1 MKQIIIT
8 LTFVFSLCFLSL
20 PLKAEVG
27 DSNGKGLEI
36 LKTKCASCHDI
47 TGPSPKTF
55 DEAFA
60 RVAPDLFYAGIK
72 YKKDWLVNYAQNP
85 VRTRPAGYRYFDHIK
100 RGEREDVVDE
110 STFKP
115 HIKLS
120 KGEAELVATT
130 LMTFKAMEDKIT
142 KNALTVEPAND
153 FMGEMYFDK
162 LSGCLACHQIEPDY
176 GGYTGPEV
184 YTIGK
189 RLQEDFVYSYTKNPQ
204 AFDPKSTM
212 PNKELSE
219 KALQTIVK
227 YILSIGAK

>member
-1 MKQIIIT
+1 MRLLIIT
-8 LTFVFSLCFLSL
+8 LTLASSALFFNL
-20 PLKAEVG
+20 PLKAEAA
-27 DSNGKGLEI
+27 GKGLEI
-36 LKTKCASCHDI
+36 LKAKCVACHDI

-55 DEAFA
+55 EGAFK
-60 RVAPDLFYAGIK
+60 RLAPDLFYAGIK
-72 YKKDWLVNYAQNP
+72 YKKDWLTTYMQNP

-100 RGEREDVVDE
+100 KGEREDVVDE
-110 STFKP
+110 STFTP

-120 KGEAELVATT
+120 KDESAIVATT
-130 LMTFKAMEDKIT
+130 LMSFKAMEEFVT
-142 KNALTVEPAND
+142 KNALTSEPAND

-162 LSGCLACHQIEPDY
+162 LSGCLACHQIEPGY

-212 PNKELSE
+212 PNKELIE

-227 YILSIGAK
+227 YILSIGAR

>member
-1 MKQIIIT
+1 MKPLIIT
-8 LTFVFSLCFLSL
+8 LTLVASVCFLNL
-20 PLKAEVG
+20 PLKAEAA
-27 DSNGKGLEI
+27 DRGLEI
-36 LKTKCASCHDI
+36 LQNKCASCHDI

-55 DEAFA
+55 TDAFK
-60 RVAPDLFYAGIK
+60 RIAPDLFYAGIK
-72 YKKDWLVNYAQNP
+72 YKKDWLSQYAQNP
-85 VRTRPAGYRYFDHIK
+85 VRTRPAGYRYFEHIK
-100 RGEREDVVDE
+100 RGEREDEVDE
-110 STFKP
+110 STFTP

-120 KGEAELVATT
+120 KDEADLVATT
-130 LMTFKAMEDKIT
+130 LMTFKALEDKIT
-142 KNALTVEPAND
+142 KDALNSDPANA

-189 RLQEDFVYSYTKNPQ
+189 RLQQDFVYSYTKNPQ